1 MTQIVSGYQ
10 VTLGAQTRAETQ
22 TRVQTQARMNDPAR
36 AGTQTR
42 TDTQDHATSQAHV
55 GTRASNGNKAI
66 RENNASAHPRAH
78 SAITLGLRRD
88 RSGKHSKHARVH
100 KSSQLNQ
107 PSSRLAQVSASD
119 QIPYQT
125 VHSIATNT
133 ASAEQYADSYNPYS
147 THSYPHFARDYP
159 HSARGSPYSTAYS
172 PYSAPPKPPQQLNAQ
187 LASDPNTHIL
197 VLWYI
202 AQHIPYLRKWI
213 IANSAAD
220 AQLLEYIAQCGG
232 PGVQEAF
239 EVLFASMEQ

>member
-10 VTLGAQTRAETQ
+10 VTLGAQ
-22 TRVQTQARMNDPAR
+22 AR

-42 TDTQDHATSQAHV
+42 TDTQEHATSQAHV
-55 GTRASNGNKAI
+55 GTSASDGNKAI
-66 RENNASAHPRAH
+66 RENNANAHPRAH
-78 SAITLGLRRD
+78 SAITLGSRRA

-125 VHSIATNT
+125 VHSIANNT
-133 ASAEQYADSYNPYS
+133 ASAELHTASYNQYS
-147 THSYPHFARDYP
+147 ERGYSHCP
-159 HSARGSPYSTAYS
+159 RGSPYSTAHA

>member
-1 MTQIVSGYQ
+1 MTQALSSYK
-10 VTLGAQTRAETQ
+10 
-22 TRVQTQARMNDPAR
+22 
-36 AGTQTR
+36 
-42 TDTQDHATSQAHV
+42 ATPEP
-55 GTRASNGNKAI
+55 RASTNRQHTRG
-66 RENNASAHPRAH
+66 
-78 SAITLGLRRD
+78 
-88 RSGKHSKHARVH
+88 GKHSRHTRVRS
-100 KSSQLNQ
+100 KSQ
-107 PSSRLAQVSASD
+107 PYQASSRLAQVAASD

-125 VHSIATNT
+125 VHSVATNT
-133 ASAEQYADSYNPYS
+133 ASAELHTASYNQYS
-147 THSYPHFARDYP
+147 DRGYSHCP
-159 HSARGSPYSTAYS
+159 RGSPYSTTHAPHS
-172 PYSAPPKPPQQLNAQ
+172 TAHAPYSAPPKPPQQLNAQ